1 MKAIDFYY
9 NFIPIN
15 CTLLLYTSKLSEVDD
30 LDKDDTVTNLTHVFF
45 SIVVVALIIAV
56 LRH

>member
-9 NFIPIN
+9 NLTPIN
-15 CTLLLYTSKLSEVDD
+15 CALLLYTSKLFEVDD
-30 LDKDDTVTNLTHVFF
+30 LDKDDTVTNLTCVFF
-45 SIVVVALIIAV
+45 SIVVVELVVAV